1 MSKSSSGKGITG
13 GIALIAAIGI
23 GVAAFSGG
31 GDSSDDPAQ
40 TKATEPTAIVTTV
53 AEETA
58 PETEPTVITTE
69 ETTTV
74 LTEPPEP
81 VETQDPDLEERD
93 FVLNTSTMKFHKPDC
108 NDVPEIDPVNRKD
121 IHTSRQAV
129 LDLGYVPCKHC
140 YP

>member
-69 ETTTV
+69 EITTV
-74 LTEPPEP
+74 LTEPPAP
-81 VETQDPDLEERD
+81 SHAR
-93 FVLNTSTMKFHKPDC
+93 VL
-108 NDVPEIDPVNRKD
+108 
-121 IHTSRQAV
+121 
-129 LDLGYVPCKHC
+129 
-140 YP
+140 